1 MMPSWI
7 CTRASWFG
15 VVRSRHA
22 LAAASFEGSA
32 RKLPGIQRAFD
43 LTYRARRTVFEDALL
58 EARDVFARCWRT
70 PGAGCRP
77 TTDSLQALAAMLA
90 VAGERHGPRVQRIVR
105 DAFAARGIEPGTS
118 P

>member
-7 CTRASWFG
+7 CTKASWFA

-32 RKLPGIQRAFD
+32 KKLPGIQRAFD

-58 EARDVFARCWRT
+58 EARDVFASVLAHAWRRMS
-70 PGAGCRP
+70 PYDGFP
-77 TTDSLQALAAMLA
+77 EALAAMLA
-90 VAGERHGPRVQRIVR
+90 VAGERHGPRVQRIFR